1 MRNTF
6 AAVTAPATAV
16 EAMFVCPKCGH
27 QRKHDHGGGDASSSD
42 EQEDVPAA
50 GGQPLILLP
59 PPPAE
64 ASDKASASP
73 VAPAALAVLP
83 RAQNDA
89 KSTADNSESD
99 DIEPPAEK
107 KQRATPAS
115 LRLHAERLVV
125 RQKMLR
131 CIPGISKVRAEA
143 ICAVCPTVSALLGAS
158 VMQLESV
165 PVGKTRLGN
174 ELAVAVKR
182 VFE

>member
-1 MRNTF
+1 
-6 AAVTAPATAV
+6 
-16 EAMFVCPKCGH
+16 MFVCPRCGSKV
-27 QRKHDHGGGDASSSD
+27 KHDHGGGDASSSD
-42 EQEDVPAA
+42 EQKDGPAA
-50 GGQPLILLP
+50 GGQPLILP
-59 PPPAE
+59 PPPAG

-73 VAPAALAVLP
+73 VAPVALAVLP

-89 KSTADNSESD
+89 KSTADSSESD
-99 DIEPPAEK
+99 DVEPPVEK
-107 KQRATPAS
+107 KQRVTPAS

-143 ICAVCPTVSALLGAS
+143 ICAVYPTVSALLGAS
-158 VMQLESV
+158 VKQLESV
-165 PVGKTRLGN
+165 PVGKTRLGS